1 MGLFHQPARRWS
13 AIPEAVATFSESAP
27 GREARERDGE
37 GAADGDTDRLSI
49 ERVGATGRE
58 QDGVGA
64 ERHRVAE
71 DGAYVVGVR
80 DVLEHEEQ
88 PPPGRVEERREW
100 RLGAPLPDR
109 ETTTVEVVADD
120 AADEVVLD
128 QQDADAGVGRLQEVA
143 QTFERGRRQQDRAR
157 PEAPA
162 REQPTDHLPALG
174 DEE

>member
-27 GREARERDGE
+27 
-37 GAADGDTDRLSI
+37 
-49 ERVGATGRE
+49 
-58 QDGVGA
+58 GVGA

-109 ETTTVEVVADD
+109 ETTAVEVVADD

-128 QQDADAGVGRLQEVA
+128 QQDADAGVGPVQEIA
-143 QTFERGRRQQDRAR
+143 QAFERGRRQQDRAR
-157 PEAPA
+157 PEASA
-162 REQPTDHLPALG
+162 GKQPPDHLPALG
-174 DEE
+174 DEEPPLQAEEGVLPG